1 MLLKTKK
8 ENVRAIEEPLG
19 VPEVPSL
26 AASSTGKTVVGKQ
39 IVIEGGIQGREDLV
53 IEGTVKGC
61 IDLEKFHLTIGPNG
75 NVESEIRA
83 GNVTVSGRLRGNI
96 HAIEKVT
103 LTKSADFSGEIHAK
117 RVSVEDGAY
126 LKAIID
132 IERES
137 QKKVESIAKVADLK
151 ASGMDHDP
159 IYLKSEA
166 DKRK

>member
-1 MLLKTKK
+1 MLLKSKK
-8 ENVRAIEEPLG
+8 ENVHVIEEPVG
-19 VPEVPSL
+19 IPEVSSP
-26 AASSTGKTVVGKQ
+26 AASTGKTVIGKQ
-39 IVIEGGIQGREDLV
+39 IIIEGSIQGREDLV
-53 IEGTVKGC
+53 IEGTVKAG
-61 IDLEKFHLTIGPNG
+61 IDLDKFHLTIGPNG

-83 GNVTVSGRLRGNI
+83 GNVTISGRLRGNI
-96 HAIEKVT
+96 HALDKVIV
-103 LTKSADFSGEIHAK
+103 TKNGDFSGEIHAK
-117 RVSVEDGAY
+117 RISVEDGAY

-137 QKKVESIAKVADLK
+137 QKKVESIAKMADLK

>member
-1 MLLKTKK
+1 MLLRSKK
-8 ENVRAIEEPLG
+8 ENVREIEETFN
-19 VPEVPSL
+19 VSEVPSPVP
-26 AASSTGKTVVGKQ
+26 SSTGKTIVGKQ
-39 IVIEGGIQGREDLV
+39 IIIEGGIQGREDLV
-53 IEGTVKGC
+53 IEGTVKGR
-61 IDLEKFHLTIGPNG
+61 IDLDKFHLTIGPNG
-75 NVESEIRA
+75 NAESEIRA

-96 HAIEKVT
+96 HALEKVT

-117 RVSVEDGAY
+117 RVTVEDGAY

-137 QKKVESIAKVADLK
+137 QKKVESIAKISDVK
-151 ASGMDHDP
+151 APGMETDP